1 MTGSFRRAGFR
12 FVTSHHT
19 RAPLGTAPL
28 ARRAEMHSYSVRVN
42 NVLSFAV
49 SVWMVLCAMA
59 TASGEFRYPR
69 ANERTRSPGD

>member
-1 MTGSFRRAGFR
+1 
-12 FVTSHHT
+12 
-19 RAPLGTAPL
+19 
-28 ARRAEMHSYSVRVN
+28 MHSYSVRAN

-69 ANERTRSPGD
+69 ANERAAPAIDF

>member
-1 MTGSFRRAGFR
+1 MTKPKSKRPSIRGASFELRRR
-12 FVTSHHT
+12 SH
-19 RAPLGTAPL
+19 A
-28 ARRAEMHSYSVRVN
+28 RAEMHSYSVRVN

-69 ANERTRSPGD
+69 ANERAAPAIDF